1 MVAGHLQTKKGYY
14 YMVLNLKSEDGNR
27 KSKWIST
34 GIPATG
40 KKSAKLE
47 EEMLAETRCTYK
59 DAASPCAVSP
69 VISREDISFSDYM
82 IKWLGIIKNSVEVDT
97 YAGYVNNIEKRIVPY
112 FRGQRILLRELTAL
126 DVENFYSYCFNELH
140 LKGTTVQRFHANI
153 HKAMKYARKHDLIA
167 SNPMDNV
174 ERPKSQRYVGAFY
187 SVSELETLFQAV
199 KGDPCEFPV
208 LMAAFYGLRRSEI
221 MGLRWRAID
230 FENNLI
236 TIDHTVVQC
245 MCDGTTIT
253 VEKDRTKNQSSC
265 RSMPLVPQYRDLLLR
280 MKVRQEC
287 CRKLCGNCYTES
299 EYIFVN
305 DMGEPYQP
313 NYVTQHFKLVL
324 RKNHL
329 RNIRFHDLRH
339 TCASLLLDMSLT
351 EQSVRNLKVYMDYRG
366 FFSSQATYEVDTTSR
381 KKRAFITYRTVQ
393 REPYRINRLSYDF
406 RDRFLEQIIL
416 PDTVHSLLRTGEVFD
431 MEVLDQERQRITTYL
446 KQRGYY
452 NFTVNNIEYEADTLG
467 GNHLVDL
474 KMIVKQHLAG
484 YNEQGYPI
492 LRNNTVY
499 RIDQINIFPNYDPT
513 AAIAPDYR
521 KGLDT
526 IYYRGLNVVYHKD
539 NKRPNIRP
547 SVLRQIV
554 PIYPNYV
561 YNINRVD
568 QTYNQIMSM
577 GYFKSAN
584 VIFNEQADSVA
595 KDNYVTFVGEGKEPA
610 DSVHQT
616 REGYLQCDIQCIP
629 ALKQGYKIEL
639 EGSTTSSFYGLRATV
654 GYQNRNIF
662 RGAESFDVSFS
673 VGYEYM
679 KTPSARKRNA
689 IEFGVNMGLQFPRF
703 LLPFRT
709 QRWQSIQMPRTRLE
723 FGINFQDRPYYR
735 RTLSSVAWGYSW
747 SDLKYSSYSL
757 RPIDINVIDMGY
769 VNRED
774 FLDHLQNEYLKRSY
788 ESQFISGLSFSYV
801 YNNQRKHLGGNA
813 TLLRFNYEMAGNLLD
828 GLMHL
833 FSRPAAGKDY
843 YEVFGLQYS
852 QYFRADLSVSRKIML
867 GEVTA
872 LVGRLYGGYGMAYG
886 NSTSIP
892 FDRLF
897 YAGGANSMRGWA
909 PRMLG
914 PGAVPEPE
922 DAVFPTQL
930 GDMKLEANL
939 ELRFPIWGMFHGA
952 TFVDVG
958 NIWFADRHSAP
969 SPAAVFHFDSFYRQL
984 GFDAGIGLRLD
995 IKFAVLRLDWGIQIH
1010 NPNAPAGQRW
1020 IHNFKWKNTALNFG
1034 VGYPF

>member
-339 TCASLLLDMSLT
+339 PYVKHTTKIFSLRLMDFQAQAYPDARRKTRGACQLHRGGQSRSPVRPLCNRKRFSRLPPQSKMSWIMYAISMRLSGYTSTRSISSSASSVVSVSASKIALDASL
-351 EQSVRNLKVYMDYRG
+351 
-366 FFSSQATYEVDTTSR
+366 
-381 KKRAFITYRTVQ
+381 
-393 REPYRINRLSYDF
+393 RLSCRACSSCF
-406 RDRFLEQIIL
+406 CFACA
-416 PDTVHSLLRTGEVFD
+416 
-431 MEVLDQERQRITTYL
+431 
-446 KQRGYY
+446 
-452 NFTVNNIEYEADTLG
+452 N
-467 GNHLVDL
+467 
-474 KMIVKQHLAG
+474 
-484 YNEQGYPI
+484 
-492 LRNNTVY
+492 
-499 RIDQINIFPNYDPT
+499 T
-513 AAIAPDYR
+513 AA
-521 KGLDT
+521 
-526 IYYRGLNVVYHKD
+526 
-539 NKRPNIRP
+539 
-547 SVLRQIV
+547 
-554 PIYPNYV
+554 
-561 YNINRVD
+561 
-568 QTYNQIMSM
+568 
-577 GYFKSAN
+577 
-584 VIFNEQADSVA
+584 
-595 KDNYVTFVGEGKEPA
+595 
-610 DSVHQT
+610 
-616 REGYLQCDIQCIP
+616 
-629 ALKQGYKIEL
+629 
-639 EGSTTSSFYGLRATV
+639 
-654 GYQNRNIF
+654 
-662 RGAESFDVSFS
+662 
-673 VGYEYM
+673 
-679 KTPSARKRNA
+679 
-689 IEFGVNMGLQFPRF
+689 
-703 LLPFRT
+703 
-709 QRWQSIQMPRTRLE
+709 
-723 FGINFQDRPYYR
+723 
-735 RTLSSVAWGYSW
+735 
-747 SDLKYSSYSL
+747 
-757 RPIDINVIDMGY
+757 
-769 VNRED
+769 
-774 FLDHLQNEYLKRSY
+774 
-788 ESQFISGLSFSYV
+788 
-801 YNNQRKHLGGNA
+801 
-813 TLLRFNYEMAGNLLD
+813 
-828 GLMHL
+828 
-833 FSRPAAGKDY
+833 
-843 YEVFGLQYS
+843 
-852 QYFRADLSVSRKIML
+852 
-867 GEVTA
+867 
-872 LVGRLYGGYGMAYG
+872 
-886 NSTSIP
+886 
-892 FDRLF
+892 
-897 YAGGANSMRGWA
+897 
-909 PRMLG
+909 
-914 PGAVPEPE
+914 
-922 DAVFPTQL
+922 
-930 GDMKLEANL
+930 
-939 ELRFPIWGMFHGA
+939 
-952 TFVDVG
+952 
-958 NIWFADRHSAP
+958 
-969 SPAAVFHFDSFYRQL
+969 
-984 GFDAGIGLRLD
+984 
-995 IKFAVLRLDWGIQIH
+995 
-1010 NPNAPAGQRW
+1010 
-1020 IHNFKWKNTALNFG
+1020 
-1034 VGYPF
+1034 

>member
-1 MVAGHLQTKKGYY
+1 
-14 YMVLNLKSEDGNR
+14 
-27 KSKWIST
+27 
-34 GIPATG
+34 
-40 KKSAKLE
+40 
-47 EEMLAETRCTYK
+47 
-59 DAASPCAVSP
+59 
-69 VISREDISFSDYM
+69 
-82 IKWLGIIKNSVEVDT
+82 
-97 YAGYVNNIEKRIVPY
+97 
-112 FRGQRILLRELTAL
+112 
-126 DVENFYSYCFNELH
+126 
-140 LKGTTVQRFHANI
+140 
-153 HKAMKYARKHDLIA
+153 
-167 SNPMDNV
+167 
-174 ERPKSQRYVGAFY
+174 
-187 SVSELETLFQAV
+187 
-199 KGDPCEFPV
+199 
-208 LMAAFYGLRRSEI
+208 
-221 MGLRWRAID
+221 
-230 FENNLI
+230 
-236 TIDHTVVQC
+236 
-245 MCDGTTIT
+245 
-253 VEKDRTKNQSSC
+253 
-265 RSMPLVPQYRDLLLR
+265 
-280 MKVRQEC
+280 
-287 CRKLCGNCYTES
+287 
-299 EYIFVN
+299 
-305 DMGEPYQP
+305 
-313 NYVTQHFKLVL
+313 
-324 RKNHL
+324 
-329 RNIRFHDLRH
+329 
-339 TCASLLLDMSLT
+339 MSLT

-769 VNRED
+769 VNRKD

-843 YEVFGLQYS
+843 YEVFGLQLFAIFPGRFECEPQDHARRGDGSRGTALRRLRYGVRQFDFDS
-852 QYFRADLSVSRKIML
+852 LRPSVLCGRCQQHARLGTPYVGAGGCSGAGRCGFPYTTGRYEAGGQSRIALPDLGDVSRSDVRRCGQYLVCRPAFRAFARC
-867 GEVTA
+867 GF
-872 LVGRLYGGYGMAYG
+872 
-886 NSTSIP
+886 P
-892 FDRLF
+892 FRQFLQ
-897 YAGGANSMRGWA
+897 ATG
-909 PRMLG
+909 
-914 PGAVPEPE
+914 
-922 DAVFPTQL
+922 
-930 GDMKLEANL
+930 
-939 ELRFPIWGMFHGA
+939 LRC
-952 TFVDVG
+952 
-958 NIWFADRHSAP
+958 RYRSAP
-969 SPAAVFHFDSFYRQL
+969 GHQICRTASGL
-984 GFDAGIGLRLD
+984 GHTDPQPQCTCRTTVDPQFQVEEYGA
-995 IKFAVLRLDWGIQIH
+995 
-1010 NPNAPAGQRW
+1010 
-1020 IHNFKWKNTALNFG
+1020 
-1034 VGYPF
+1034 

>member
-1 MVAGHLQTKKGYY
+1 MPVIFVFLLAVLAGVSCSVTRKLPEESYLVQKVTVEADKETPKK
-14 YMVLNLKSEDGNR
+14 ER
-27 KSKWIST
+27 
-34 GIPATG
+34 IPA
-40 KKSAKLE
+40 
-47 EEMLAETRCTYK
+47 
-59 DAASPCAVSP
+59 
-69 VISREDISFSDYM
+69 SDLRKF
-82 IKWLGIIKNSVEVDT
+82 IRQNPNKRFLG
-97 YAGYVNNIEKRIVPY
+97 
-112 FRGQRILLRELTAL
+112 L
-126 DVENFYSYCFNELH
+126 NFYVWVYE
-140 LKGTTVQRFHANI
+140 
-153 HKAMKYARKHDLIA
+153 
-167 SNPMDNV
+167 
-174 ERPKSQRYVGAFY
+174 
-187 SVSELETLFQAV
+187 QA
-199 KGDPCEFPV
+199 DP
-208 LMAAFYGLRRSEI
+208 
-221 MGLRWRAID
+221 
-230 FENNLI
+230 
-236 TIDHTVVQC
+236 
-245 MCDGTTIT
+245 
-253 VEKDRTKNQSSC
+253 EKDNWWNRFK
-265 RSMPLVPQYRDLLLR
+265 RR
-280 MKVRQEC
+280 
-287 CRKLCGNCYTES
+287 
-299 EYIFVN
+299 I
-305 DMGEPYQP
+305 GEAP
-313 NYVTQHFKLVL
+313 V
-324 RKNHL
+324 
-329 RNIRFHDLRH
+329 
-339 TCASLLLDMSLT
+339 LLDMSLT

-852 QYFRADLSVSRKIML
+852 Q
-867 GEVTA
+867 
-872 LVGRLYGGYGMAYG
+872 
-886 NSTSIP
+886 
-892 FDRLF
+892 
-897 YAGGANSMRGWA
+897 
-909 PRMLG
+909 
-914 PGAVPEPE
+914 
-922 DAVFPTQL
+922 
-930 GDMKLEANL
+930 
-939 ELRFPIWGMFHGA
+939 
-952 TFVDVG
+952 
-958 NIWFADRHSAP
+958 
-969 SPAAVFHFDSFYRQL
+969 
-984 GFDAGIGLRLD
+984 
-995 IKFAVLRLDWGIQIH
+995 
-1010 NPNAPAGQRW
+1010 
-1020 IHNFKWKNTALNFG
+1020 
-1034 VGYPF
+1034 